1 MQMENSIIK
10 LTNKNGMYFVE
21 PSLNVQKLT
30 AFQVW
35 LAVKSTPSRK
45 YKLKEGDIIRIG
57 NQKVKV
63 KEIILEDSQS

>member
-1 MQMENSIIK
+1 
-10 LTNKNGMYFVE
+10 MYFVE

>member
-1 MQMENSIIK
+1 
-10 LTNKNGMYFVE
+10 MYFVE

-30 AFQVW
+30 AYQVW
-35 LAVKSTPSRK
+35 LAVKSTPSHK